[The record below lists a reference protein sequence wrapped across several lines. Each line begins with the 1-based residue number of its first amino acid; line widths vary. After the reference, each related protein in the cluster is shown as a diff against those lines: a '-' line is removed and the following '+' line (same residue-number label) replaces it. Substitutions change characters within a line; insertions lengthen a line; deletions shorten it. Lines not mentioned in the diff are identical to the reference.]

1 VGNAAFLLV
10 AIALSIVGSALL
22 WLRYRRPKTFMTS
35 IDDFQRE
42 MKALGHE
49 PDEPDEPA
57 ESRNFVTRPSRVD
70 DEEGQ

>member
-1 VGNAAFLLV
+1 MGNAAFLLV

-49 PDEPDEPA
+49 ADEPDQR
-57 ESRNFVTRPSRVD
+57 RNIVTRPSRSD